1 MHVEHVLEM
10 TTSLFS
16 EQWRGKIVFS
26 FMEISIFPRH
36 WRAAVREV
44 GVSVSQTNIART
56 LT

>member
-26 FMEISIFPRH
+26 FMETILRDDSYFVAIL
-36 WRAAVREV
+36 WDAKLWE
-44 GVSVSQTNIART
+44 GVEH
-56 LT
+56 